1 MELSTYNSDNDT
13 LSSNNRSD
21 SLVSDSLTSD
31 TLASD
36 TLSSDYD
43 NNSPN
48 ILRKGRK
55 QTHRSR
61 RIRHDSPQSLKKT
74 VTNHSHHRD
83 HLLDVINNSLA
94 NNSLTNN
101 SLTNKFSPD
110 TSYDSDNSR
119 IRSRAKTRNR
129 YVPDKEYMY
138 FYETT
143 LDTIHKNA
151 NRAINSNNA
160 SKVFRTDLTR
170 EISSYMNPGDRKS
183 TNSVKVP
190 IVERTHPTTGAVVR
204 LPAYVPYK
212 SDVGY
217 NWTTS
222 YGKVKVDKNGK
233 ITIPWNHDGFRYV
246 KFTKSNDYLLQPIHT
261 GYPSILPTSKSHTV
275 RASKPRYK
283 KTKTIIKKR

>member
-13 LSSNNRSD
+13 LPSHN
-21 SLVSDSLTSD
+21 VI
-31 TLASD
+31 D

-43 NNSPN
+43 IDSPN

-74 VTNHSHHRD
+74 VTNKSLANNSLANHS
-83 HLLDVINNSLA
+83 LDVINNS
-94 NNSLTNN
+94 
-101 SLTNKFSPD
+101 SPD
-110 TSYDSDNSR
+110 TSYDSDSNN
-119 IRSRAKTRNR
+119 RSRGKTRNR
-129 YVPDKEYMY
+129 YVPDKEYLY

-151 NRAINSNNA
+151 NRAVNSNNA

-170 EISSYMNPGDRKS
+170 EISSYMNPGDRTS

>member
-1 MELSTYNSDNDT
+1 MELIDENTPNSDSIDFDDIN
-13 LSSNNRSD
+13 SN
-21 SLVSDSLTSD
+21 TP
-31 TLASD
+31 T
-36 TLSSDYD
+36 
-43 NNSPN
+43 PPK
-48 ILRKGRK
+48 LRKKNK
-55 QTHRSR
+55 QTHRIKRAYSKQIQTETDFEQPALR
-61 RIRHDSPQSLKKT
+61 K
-74 VTNHSHHRD
+74 
-83 HLLDVINNSLA
+83 A
-94 NNSLTNN
+94 NGVDDEYIQNMY
-101 SLTNKFSPD
+101 
-110 TSYDSDNSR
+110 SYDSDS
-119 IRSRAKTRNR
+119 IRDVRTRNR
-129 YVPDKEYMY
+129 YVPDKEYLY
-138 FYETT
+138 FYETI

-151 NRAINSNNA
+151 NRAINYNNA

-170 EISSYMNPGDRKS
+170 EISSYLNPGERKS
-183 TNSVKVP
+183 ANSVKVP

-233 ITIPWNHDGFRYV
+233 INIPWNHDGFRYV
-246 KFTKSNDYLLQPIHT
+246 KFPKSNNYVLQPIHT

>member
-13 LSSNNRSD
+13 LPSD
-21 SLVSDSLTSD
+21 NDID
-31 TLASD
+31 TLSSDNISD

-43 NNSPN
+43 IDSPN

-61 RIRHDSPQSLKKT
+61 RIRHESPQSFKKT
-74 VTNHSHHRD
+74 VTNNSRARD
-83 HLLDVINNSLA
+83 KSLTDKSLADNSL
-94 NNSLTNN
+94 S
-101 SLTNKFSPD
+101 NKFSPD
-110 TSYDSDNSR
+110 TSYDSDSNSR
-119 IRSRAKTRNR
+119 SRGKTRNR
-129 YVPDKEYMY
+129 YVPDKEYLY

-170 EISSYMNPGDRKS
+170 EISSYMNPVDRKS

-222 YGKVKVDKNGK
+222 YGKVKLDKNGK
-233 ITIPWNHDGFRYV
+233 LTIPWNHDGFRYV

-275 RASKPRYK
+275 RATKPRYK

>member
-13 LSSNNRSD
+13 LSSDNRSD
-21 SLVSDSLTSD
+21 TLPSDNI
-31 TLASD
+31 SD

-43 NNSPN
+43 IDSPN

-74 VTNHSHHRD
+74 VTNHSRD
-83 HLLDVINNSLA
+83 RDN
-94 NNSLTNN
+94 
-101 SLTNKFSPD
+101 FSPD
-110 TSYDSDNSR
+110 TSYDSDS
-119 IRSRAKTRNR
+119 RSRSRGKTRNR
-129 YVPDKEYMY
+129 YVPDKEYLY

-170 EISSYMNPGDRKS
+170 EISSYMNPVDRKS

-233 ITIPWNHDGFRYV
+233 LTIPWNHDGFRYV

-261 GYPSILPTSKSHTV
+261 GYPSVLPTSKSHTV
-275 RASKPRYK
+275 RATKPRYK